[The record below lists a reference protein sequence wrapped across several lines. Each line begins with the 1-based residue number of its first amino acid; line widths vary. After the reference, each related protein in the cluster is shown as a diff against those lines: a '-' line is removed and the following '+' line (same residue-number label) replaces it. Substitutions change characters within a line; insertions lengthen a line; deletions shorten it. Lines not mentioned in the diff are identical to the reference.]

1 LSEAPA
7 RGRIAA
13 DYGPFQL
20 KRSASALN
28 SLLKNRE
35 IWGSSA
41 LVLNLA
47 VMIEIS
53 SPGMARGF
61 LSVFAVFA

>member
-1 LSEAPA
+1 LRRRE
-7 RGRIAA
+7 
-13 DYGPFQL
+13 Q
-20 KRSASALN
+20 KRFS

>member
-1 LSEAPA
+1 V
-7 RGRIAA
+7 RIQRQVE
-13 DYGPFQL
+13 PF
-20 KRSASALN
+20 S

-47 VMIEIS
+47 VVIEIS
-53 SPGMARGF
+53 GPGMAWGF
-61 LSVFAVFA
+61 LSVFAEFA

>member
-1 LSEAPA
+1 LFLSELFPLE
-7 RGRIAA
+7 I
-13 DYGPFQL
+13 
-20 KRSASALN
+20 SS

>member
-1 LSEAPA
+1 MAPPPIHNQSESS
-7 RGRIAA
+7 
-13 DYGPFQL
+13 
-20 KRSASALN
+20 KRSQSQVFQQTAS

>member
-1 LSEAPA
+1 MFGVPRAQAAP
-7 RGRIAA
+7 
-13 DYGPFQL
+13 
-20 KRSASALN
+20 S